1 MTTVEVFHSD
11 AMKQRQLD
19 AKKTSHSE
27 LHRAIIS
34 NAAYAIIATT
44 PTGTITSFN
53 PAAERLLGYSASE
66 LIHCHTPQLFHLEEE
81 IVDRA
86 REFSAELGIDI
97 KPGFEVFVEKSL
109 RDLPNEHEWTYVRK
123 DGTQVPVSLGIT
135 VLRNESNT
143 VTGYLGIANDISRR
157 KQVEAELKASEES
170 YRVLF
175 DTVRVIKE
183 RLELAVR
190 GSSDGLWD
198 WNLQTAEVYFSPRFH
213 ALLGFAE
220 DAVRLNRQDIFIGLI
235 HPEDKIPY
243 KTAVDEHLENG
254 FPFET
259 TTRVRTQQG
268 EWRWFRIRGE
278 AVKGEAGTP
287 NRMAGSI
294 SDITVQK
301 NAEEKLARA
310 AVTDQL
316 TGLPNRVHF
325 TARMSGAISRANAA
339 KKHFAVMF
347 LDFDRF
353 KAINDNWGHDIGDEL
368 LRQIADRLR
377 QGLFASSSTWMQFHT
392 VARLGGDEFV
402 VLIENLEHPGE
413 LSAILENIQ
422 RNLNQ
427 GFQLG
432 KHKTHSSASIGI
444 VFGPAFYDREE
455 DILRD
460 ADIAM
465 YEAKQTGRARYVVF
479 DSEMHMRVRRRCQ
492 LELDLREAIGT
503 PQLSLIYQPVVSLL
517 TGEVSSVEASVRWL
531 NPNLG
536 AIEPSEFM
544 AIAEESDLT
553 IRLSEWV
560 LWESCRQCSLWHAT
574 MGTAAPPQISVNI
587 PRKQFASPELPDLL
601 SRILVE
607 TGLQPKRL
615 LLEIAQDCFTL
626 ETEVAAKTM
635 NSIRELGVELAI
647 DDFGIGTASFIALH
661 QLPVSLLK
669 LDRSLIR
676 QIENS
681 KCEAALLHGLV
692 VMARNLNVKLV
703 AEGVELRSQHKAL
716 QELGCEFMQG
726 AFFANPMLAPELENF
741 LSDNRCDKPLAI
753 GAMAFAGGW
762 SERLAYI
769 EPASN

>member
-1 MTTVEVFHSD
+1 MTTVGDFQSD
-11 AMKQRQLD
+11 AMKPKELEAERISQ
-19 AKKTSHSE
+19 SE
-27 LHRAIIS
+27 LQRAIIC

-66 LIHCHTPQLFHLEEE
+66 LIHRHTPQLFHREEE
-81 IVDRA
+81 IVARA
-86 REFSAELGIDI
+86 GEFSAELGIDV

-123 DGTQVPVSLGIT
+123 DGTHVPVSLGIT
-135 VLRNESNT
+135 VLRNESNK

-157 KQVEAELKASEES
+157 KQVEAELKASEEA
-170 YRVLF
+170 YRALL
-175 DTVRVIKE
+175 DTMRVTQE

-422 RNLNQ
+422 GNLNQ

-465 YEAKQTGRARYVVF
+465 YEAKQAGRARYVVF

-587 PRKQFASPELPDLL
+587 PRKQFASPELPDLV

-703 AEGVELRSQHKAL
+703 AEGVELRSQHKAV